1 MKMKTL
7 KISQQDQLIK
17 ILKQIQNMSLESQ
30 VLLALWE
37 LYQQNQISMEQ
48 KGCIKDLL
56 IRKDYNFYSAISNC
70 QKLDQLEKK
79 LLDILNCKDLQ
90 ILF

>member
-1 MKMKTL
+1 
-7 KISQQDQLIK
+7 
-17 ILKQIQNMSLESQ
+17 MSLESQ
-30 VLLALWE
+30 VLLALWK

-56 IRKDYNFYSAISNC
+56 IRKDYNFYSAINDC
-70 QKLDQLEKK
+70 QKLDQLEEK